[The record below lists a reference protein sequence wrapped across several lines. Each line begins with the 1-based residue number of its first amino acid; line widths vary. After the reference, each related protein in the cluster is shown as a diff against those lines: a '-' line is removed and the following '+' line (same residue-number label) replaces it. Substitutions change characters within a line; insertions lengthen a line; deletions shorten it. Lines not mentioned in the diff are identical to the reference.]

1 MWPSTIGGG
10 RGHWQILNPVHST
23 AARHRIVIVGGG
35 AAGLE
40 LATSLGDSLGRK
52 GNAEVTLIDKARS
65 HVWKPKLHEI
75 AAGSMDV
82 GLHEVSYL
90 AQAHWHGFRFRIGE
104 LTGIDRDRREVR
116 VAPFTDDDGVQM
128 TPARSFGYDTLV
140 IAIGSLSNEF
150 GTPGVTEH
158 ALKLETMADARAF
171 HRRLVNTCIRAHAQ
185 HEALAPH
192 QLHVAIIGAGAT
204 GVELAAELHRTTRE
218 LIAYGLDRIDP
229 DRDLRLHVIEAADR
243 VLPSLP
249 ERVSASARQS
259 LEELQVQVHT
269 GARVAAVEPRIVRLV
284 DGRQIPAELIV
295 WAAGVKAPDF
305 LRDIAGLETNRINQ
319 LVVRPTLQTTR
330 DDAIF
335 AIGDCA
341 ACPWPQ
347 GNDGKGGTVPPR
359 AQAAH
364 QQAVLMARQIRRR
377 LQGKPLAEYRYR
389 DFGSLVSLSEFSTV
403 GNMMGSVFGRGMM
416 IEGLVARWMY
426 LSLYKMHEVAL
437 HGFAKVSL
445 DTIARFITR
454 RTEPHVKLH

>member
-1 MWPSTIGGG
+1 MPA
-10 RGHWQILNPVHST
+10 RRAVNAAHDT
-23 AARHRIVIVGGG
+23 AGTVPHRVVIVGGG

-52 GNAEVTLIDKARS
+52 GKAEVTLIDKARS

-75 AAGSMDV
+75 TAGSMDV
-82 GLHEVSYL
+82 GLHEVSYR
-90 AQAHWHGFRFRIGE
+90 AQAHWHGFRFRVGE

-116 VAPFTDDDGVQM
+116 VGAFADEDGVQI

-140 IAIGSLSNEF
+140 IAVGSLSNEF
-150 GTPGVTEH
+150 GTPGVGEH

-171 HRRLVNTCIRAHAQ
+171 HRRLVSACIRANAQ
-185 HEALAPH
+185 REALAPH
-192 QLHVAIIGAGAT
+192 QLQVAIIGAGAT

-218 LIAYGLDRIDP
+218 LIDYGLDRIDP
-229 DRDLRLHVIEAADR
+229 DRDLRLHLIEAAER
-243 VLPSLP
+243 VLPGLP
-249 ERVSASARQS
+249 ERVSASARQL
-259 LEELQVQVHT
+259 LEGLDVQVHT
-269 GARVAAVEPRIVRLV
+269 GARVAEVQPRNVRLA

-347 GNDGKGGTVPPR
+347 ANDGKGGTVPPR

-364 QQAVLMARQIRRR
+364 QQASLMLEQIRRR
-377 LQGKPLAEYRYR
+377 LKGRPLAEYRYR

-403 GNMMGSVFGRGMM
+403 GTMMGGLFGGSMM
-416 IEGLVARWMY
+416 IEGLVARTMY
-426 LSLYKMHEVAL
+426 LSLYKMHELAL

-445 DTIARFITR
+445 DTVARFITR